1 VPLAVA
7 PAPGGPVESV
17 GSPSLWAVTIGAVV
31 ALLALDF
38 VLTRR
43 PHEVSMR
50 EAVGWSAFYIALP
63 LTFGGYLWAR
73 FGSTQGV
80 EYLTGYVVEK
90 SLSVDNLFVFML
102 LLSAFAVPAVLAQRV
117 LLYGIVGALV
127 LRGVFIALGAAALNT
142 LDWAFLLFGAIL
154 VATAIKIMRDTVT
167 GHGHK
172 IEVSEMRT
180 VRLLRRFMPVT
191 GDYQGPRLL
200 ARVGPPDRAPSGG
213 KGIALTPFALV
224 VVAVLATD
232 VVFAVDSVPAV
243 YGVTG
248 DPFLV
253 FATNA
258 FALLGL
264 RALYFVLQGA
274 LARLVHLGYG
284 LAAILGFIGL
294 KLLLHWAHGI
304 WTSVPQ
310 IPTPL
315 SLAVIAAILATVTV
329 TSLRATRGAPGMAP
343 GTEGRTG
350 ETAEPEP
357 ARQP

>member
-1 VPLAVA
+1 M
-7 PAPGGPVESV
+7 PAIATTPAGSIESV
-17 GSPSLWAVTIGAVV
+17 GSPSLWALTIGVV
-31 ALLALDF
+31 AALIALDF
-38 VLTRR
+38 VITRR

-50 EAVGWSAFYIALP
+50 EAIAWSAFYIALP
-63 LTFGGYLWAR
+63 LAFGGFLWAR
-73 FGSTQGV
+73 FGARPAT
-80 EYLTGYVVEK
+80 EFITGYVVEK

-102 LLSAFAVPAVLAQRV
+102 LLAAFAVPAILAQRV
-117 LLYGIVGALV
+117 LLYGIVGALA

-154 VATAIKIMRDTVT
+154 LITAVKIMRDTVT
-167 GHGHK
+167 GHNQ
-172 IEVSEMRT
+172 EVDVSAMRS
-180 VRLLRRFMPVT
+180 VRLLRRLLPVT
-191 GDYQGPRLL
+191 DGYRGPRLL
-200 ARVGPPDRAPSGG
+200 VRDGARR
-213 KGIALTPFALV
+213 ALTPFALV

-284 LAAILGFIGL
+284 LAAILAFIGI
-294 KLLLHWAHGI
+294 KLVLHWAHMS
-304 WTSVPQ
+304 WHSVPEV
-310 IPTPL
+310 PTAV
-315 SLAVIAAILATVTV
+315 SLGVIAAILATVTV
-329 TSLRATRGAPGMAP
+329 TSLRATRTTQHRAAHPDDKD
-343 GTEGRTG
+343 
-350 ETAEPEP
+350 PEL
-357 ARQP
+357 AAADS